1 LTPLSLIVDTGP
13 LFASIDR
20 SDANH
25 LECLRLLS
33 RSREELVLPSPVLVE
48 LDHFIWTRRLD
59 PKAFSQLLHD
69 IRLGHYR
76 MADLSTDQ
84 YARVQELYEEYADL
98 RLGFVDAAII
108 AIAEGFREPKI
119 ATLDHRHFSVVQPR
133 GLSHLVLL
141 P

>member
-1 LTPLSLIVDTGP
+1 M
-13 LFASIDR
+13 
-20 SDANH
+20 
-25 LECLRLLS
+25 
-33 RSREELVLPSPVLVE
+33 LVE

-76 MADLSTDQ
+76 IADLSMSQ
-84 YARVQELYEEYADL
+84 FARVQELYEQYVDL

-108 AIAEGFREPKI
+108 AIAEGLGEPKI
-119 ATLDHRHFSVVQPR
+119 ATLDHRHFSVVRPR
-133 GLSHLVLL
+133 GLTHLVLL